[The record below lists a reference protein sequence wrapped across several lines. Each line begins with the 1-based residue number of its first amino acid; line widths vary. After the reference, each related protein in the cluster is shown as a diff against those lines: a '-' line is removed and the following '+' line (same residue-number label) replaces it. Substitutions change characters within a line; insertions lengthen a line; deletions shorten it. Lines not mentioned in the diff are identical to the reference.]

1 MLTVRVAPLTDAR
14 EKTTVRW
21 SRALEDKLMGRWTRK
36 GLTAPK
42 QAMLQAGVPVSFVK
56 SPGIW

>member
-1 MLTVRVAPLTDAR
+1 MTDAR